1 MYFKLNPRLEAA
13 HNNLSQKQLS
23 HQDTPIG
30 IQHSYLKSVQTPQPT
45 CIMALA
51 EGWEP
56 ASAKTLFNLAGNGCF
71 LNQSFGSWEIPIL
84 WTGFMVLFVQE
95 EVKANVQNLI
105 IYIKKITFWSPFS
118 SWNWGCLWN
127 KLAWEVISLK
137 HRDFHRRVKIF
148 WSLYISEISGTRFN
162 AGITFPTSLCQY
174 LLPLP
179 SGLEATFLSLGFHI
193 GLGLSSSPLDCDLLM
208 SMDAVAFPLA
218 PAGPGTV
225 LFNKRLLYWSI
236 KEHILLLPLE
246 AW

>member
-1 MYFKLNPRLEAA
+1 MFSEPKFWKLRNTYFVNRIYGFIRTRR
-13 HNNLSQKQLS
+13 S
-23 HQDTPIG
+23 
-30 IQHSYLKSVQTPQPT
+30 KSKCT
-45 CIMALA
+45 
-51 EGWEP
+51 
-56 ASAKTLFNLAGNGCF
+56 KFNY
-71 LNQSFGSWEIPIL
+71 
-84 WTGFMVLFVQE
+84 
-95 EVKANVQNLI
+95 
-105 IYIKKITFWSPFS
+105 IYKKITFWSPFS

-179 SGLEATFLSLGFHI
+179 SGLDATFLSLGFHI

-218 PAGPGTV
+218 PAGPSTV
-225 LFNKRLLYWSI
+225 LFNKRLLYWSV

>member
-105 IYIKKITFWSPFS
+105 IYIKKNHILEPIFQ
-118 SWNWGCLWN
+118 LE
-127 KLAWEVISLK
+127 L
-137 HRDFHRRVKIF
+137 RVF
-148 WSLYISEISGTRFN
+148 VE
-162 AGITFPTSLCQY
+162 QV
-174 LLPLP
+174 
-179 SGLEATFLSLGFHI
+179 GLRGDLFETQ
-193 GLGLSSSPLDCDLLM
+193 GLS
-208 SMDAVAFPLA
+208 
-218 PAGPGTV
+218 
-225 LFNKRLLYWSI
+225 
-236 KEHILLLPLE
+236 
-246 AW
+246 